1 VKPEYWGEIALGGAV
16 TVTASTPDPR
26 RWQALALVCV
36 AFFMTVLDV
45 SIVNVAL
52 PSIKTALNVAEK
64 DLQWIIT
71 AYTITFGGFLL
82 LGGRAGDLL
91 GRRRMFMIGIGLFAV
106 ASLACGLSNSIGV
119 LIASRAVQGLGAA
132 IISPATLSIIMT
144 TFEEGSER
152 NKALGIWGA
161 MGGSGAAA
169 GVLFGGILTKYAGWE
184 WIFFVNVPVGA
195 AVLLLTRPLVH
206 ESRIPGLHGFD
217 FPGAATITGSLALL
231 VYGISKAP
239 DVGWASGQTIGVLI
253 GAAVLLVAFI
263 AIERRQ
269 EAPMVPFR
277 IFRLRTVTG
286 ANVAGFLL
294 GAVVFSNFFLLTLYV
309 QQVLHYSA
317 LKTGLTFLFT
327 AGTVI
332 PVAGASQALVT
343 RIGARPVL
351 VTGLALITGGMIWY
365 SQIPVHGRFAS
376 NLLPGYL
383 LVGVGMAFS
392 FIPISIAALAGV
404 EDREAGLASGL
415 INTAQQIGGALGV
428 AIAATVAFT
437 HAKTLIASGH
447 DPLSAQTS
455 GFALAFWV
463 IAGIGAVA
471 VVAAFVLVRSSE
483 VEAVDTEAVQ
493 PA

>member
-1 VKPEYWGEIALGGAV
+1 VNA
-16 TVTASTPDPR
+16 TASTPDPH

-52 PSIKTALNVAEK
+52 PSIKTALGVAEK

-71 AYTITFGGFLL
+71 AYTIAFGGFLL
-82 LGGRAGDLL
+82 LGGRVGDLL
-91 GRRRMFMIGIGLFAV
+91 GRRRMFMIGIIVFSA
-106 ASLACGLSNSIGV
+106 ASLVCGFAGSIGV
-119 LIASRAVQGLGAA
+119 LIAARAVQGLGAA
-132 IISPATLSIIMT
+132 IISPATLSIITT

-184 WIFFVNVPVGA
+184 WIFFVNVPVGV
-195 AVLLLTRPLVH
+195 AVLLLTRPLVR
-206 ESRIPGLHGFD
+206 ESRISGLHGFD
-217 FPGAATITGSLALL
+217 FPGAATVTSSLALL

-239 DVGWASGQTIGVLI
+239 DVGWASGRTIGFLAA
-253 GAAVLLVAFI
+253 AAVLLAAFVV
-263 AIERRQ
+263 IESRSS
-269 EAPMVPFR
+269 APMVPFR

-327 AGTVI
+327 AGTLI
-332 PVAGASQALVT
+332 PVSVASQALVT
-343 RIGARPVL
+343 KVGVRPVL
-351 VTGLALITGGMIWY
+351 VAGLTLMTGGMLWY
-365 SQIPVHGRFAS
+365 TQIPVHGSFAAD
-376 NLLPGYL
+376 LLPGYVM
-383 LVGVGMAFS
+383 VGVGMAFS
-392 FIPISIAALAGV
+392 FVPMSIAALAGV
-404 EDREAGLASGL
+404 EHQEAGLASGL
-415 INTAQQIGGALGV
+415 INTSQQIGGALGV

-437 HAKTLIASGH
+437 HAKTLIARGH
-447 DPLSAQTS
+447 DALGAQTS
-455 GFALAFWV
+455 GFALGFWV
-463 IAGIGAVA
+463 IAGIAAVA
-471 VVAAFVLVRSSE
+471 VVAALVLVRGGE
-483 VEAVDTEAVQ
+483 LETVEAEAMQ
-493 PA
+493 AA